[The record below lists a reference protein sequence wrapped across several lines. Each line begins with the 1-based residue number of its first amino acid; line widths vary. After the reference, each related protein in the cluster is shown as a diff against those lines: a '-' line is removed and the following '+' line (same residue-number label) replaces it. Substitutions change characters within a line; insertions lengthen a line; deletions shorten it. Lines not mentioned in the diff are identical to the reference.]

1 MMLFICIRSENVGAT
16 NDDLDS
22 HSVIDI
28 QESNWAPNQQS
39 TGAVTV
45 SHLADNELNTVNV
58 NAETDTSSGDLES
71 PVPFTDIDLSEDE
84 QQCDGVSNL
93 ADTDLNTDPASHS
106 AVRQLYDETDSSEDE
121 QQCDGV
127 SNLADAELTTLDLV
141 TVRSDRHSNN
151 VAGNVH
157 QVDTS
162 VLGGDYSDTPTAST
176 ATEQTSSPMAPADLM
191 LLLLKL
197 KHKLTN
203 AATEDLARLLNIL
216 HEDSIVASSIHNL
229 EKNFVSGKHDVQI
242 HHVCKQCGSC
252 VGVVSGFEVCCRMSS
267 CLWKM
272 TVQQS
277 AKDGIFFL
285 LFANSSTTT

>member
-1 MMLFICIRSENVGAT
+1 
-16 NDDLDS
+16 
-22 HSVIDI
+22 
-28 QESNWAPNQQS
+28 
-39 TGAVTV
+39 
-45 SHLADNELNTVNV
+45 
-58 NAETDTSSGDLES
+58 
-71 PVPFTDIDLSEDE
+71 
-84 QQCDGVSNL
+84 
-93 ADTDLNTDPASHS
+93 
-106 AVRQLYDETDSSEDE
+106 
-121 QQCDGV
+121 
-127 SNLADAELTTLDLV
+127 LV